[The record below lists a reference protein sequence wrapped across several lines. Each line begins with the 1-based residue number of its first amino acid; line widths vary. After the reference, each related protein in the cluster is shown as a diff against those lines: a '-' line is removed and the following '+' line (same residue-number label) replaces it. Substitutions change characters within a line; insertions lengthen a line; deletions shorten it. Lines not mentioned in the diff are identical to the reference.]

1 MKKKAALIFELMPEV
16 KTKSNEE
23 MREDIKLRL
32 NKQVQPVIPWMKRI
46 IEVIVWSEPQLQTN
60 AREW

>member
-23 MREDIKLRL
+23 SREDIKLHL
-32 NKQVQPVIPWMKRI
+32 DKQIVPVMPWMKKI
-46 IEVIVWSEPQLQTN
+46 IEVIVWSEP
-60 AREW
+60 

>member
-23 MREDIKLRL
+23 LREDIKLRL

-46 IEVIVWSEPQLQTN
+46 IEVIVWSEP
-60 AREW
+60 